1 MTELIKIEPA
11 NIGGE
16 TIQTCNARELHASL
30 GVGRDFSNW
39 IKGRIEKYGFT
50 ENVDY
55 VKISREN
62 TLAKF
67 GDRDNTGKTGDGAID
82 YFLSL
87 GMAKELA
94 MVENNEQG
102 RKIRRYFIDCERIA
116 KSKTAAPALPSYPE
130 ALRQLA
136 DALDRNGALE
146 SQKLA
151 LEHQARENAPKVAF
165 AEDVVASGKEVTITV
180 AAKILGMPPQ
190 KFRDWLRKN
199 GFLYANANHA
209 MQTSIRRGLMVVRFA
224 SFNHSDGTA
233 GTSSTPH
240 ITGAGLFYFYQRLLA
255 EELIDRNPNLEL
267 VA

>member
-1 MTELIKIEPA
+1 MTELIRIEPSR
-11 NIGGE
+11 IGGE
-16 TIQTCNARELHASL
+16 TIQTCNARDLHAFL
-30 GVGRDFSNW
+30 KVKARFNDWIRNRVEDF
-39 IKGRIEKYGFT
+39 GFQ
-50 ENVDY
+50 ENQDFITLTRLLVSGGKRKDY
-55 VKISREN
+55 
-62 TLAKF
+62 
-67 GDRDNTGKTGDGAID
+67 
-82 YFLSL
+82 YLSL
-87 GMAKELA
+87 DMAKELA
-94 MVENNEQG
+94 MVERNAKGKEA
-102 RKIRRYFIDCERIA
+102 RLYFIDCERIA
-116 KSKTAAPALPSYPE
+116 KSKTAVPALPSYPE

-136 DALDRNGALE
+136 DAIDRNGVLE

-209 MQTSIRRGLMVVRFA
+209 MQTSIRRRLMVVRFA

>member
-1 MTELIKIEPA
+1 MTGLEIRVEDFGFQENQDFITLTRLLVS
-11 NIGGE
+11 GGK
-16 TIQTCNARELHASL
+16 R
-30 GVGRDFSNW
+30 
-39 IKGRIEKYGFT
+39 K
-50 ENVDY
+50 DY
-55 VKISREN
+55 
-62 TLAKF
+62 
-67 GDRDNTGKTGDGAID
+67 
-82 YFLSL
+82 YLSL
-87 GMAKELA
+87 DMAKELA
-94 MVENNEQG
+94 MVERNAKGKEA
-102 RKIRRYFIDCERIA
+102 RLYFIDCERIA
-116 KSKTAAPALPSYPE
+116 KSKTAVPALPSYPE

-136 DALDRNGALE
+136 DAIDRNGVLE

-240 ITGAGLFYFYQRLLA
+240 ITGAGLFYFYQRLLD
-255 EELIDRNPNLEL
+255 EELIGRNPNLEL

>member
-116 KSKTAAPALPSYPE
+116 KSKTA
-130 ALRQLA
+130 
-136 DALDRNGALE
+136 
-146 SQKLA
+146 
-151 LEHQARENAPKVAF
+151 
-165 AEDVVASGKEVTITV
+165 
-180 AAKILGMPPQ
+180 
-190 KFRDWLRKN
+190 
-199 GFLYANANHA
+199 
-209 MQTSIRRGLMVVRFA
+209 
-224 SFNHSDGTA
+224 

-255 EELIDRNPNLEL
+255 EGLIDRNPNLEL
-267 VA
+267 AA

>member
-1 MTELIKIEPA
+1 MTGLEIRVEDFGFQENQDFITLTRLLVS
-11 NIGGE
+11 GGKRKDYY
-16 TIQTCNARELHASL
+16 ISL
-30 GVGRDFSNW
+30 D
-39 IKGRIEKYGFT
+39 
-50 ENVDY
+50 
-55 VKISREN
+55 
-62 TLAKF
+62 
-67 GDRDNTGKTGDGAID
+67 
-82 YFLSL
+82 
-87 GMAKELA
+87 MAKELA
-94 MVENNEQG
+94 MVERNAKGKEA
-102 RKIRRYFIDCERIA
+102 RLYFIDCERIA
-116 KSKTAAPALPSYPE
+116 KSKTAVPAMPSYPE

-136 DALDRNGALE
+136 DAIDRNGVLE

>member
-1 MTELIKIEPA
+1 MTELIRIEPSH
-11 NIGGE
+11 IGGE
-16 TIQTCNARELHASL
+16 TIQTCNARDLHAFL
-30 GVGRDFSNW
+30 KVKARFNDWIRNRVEDF
-39 IKGRIEKYGFT
+39 GFQ
-50 ENVDY
+50 ENQDFITLTRLLVSGGKRKDY
-55 VKISREN
+55 
-62 TLAKF
+62 
-67 GDRDNTGKTGDGAID
+67 
-82 YFLSL
+82 YLSL
-87 GMAKELA
+87 DMAKELA
-94 MVENNEQG
+94 MVERNAKGKEA
-102 RKIRRYFIDCERIA
+102 RLYFIDCERIA
-116 KSKTAAPALPSYPE
+116 KSKTAVPALPSYPE

-136 DALDRNGALE
+136 DAIDRNGVLE

-255 EELIDRNPNLEL
+255 EELIDRNPNLKL

>member
-1 MTELIKIEPA
+1 MTELIRIEPSR
-11 NIGGE
+11 IGGE
-16 TIQTCNARELHASL
+16 TVQTCNARDLHAFL
-30 GVGRDFSNW
+30 KVKARFNDWIRNRVEDF
-39 IKGRIEKYGFT
+39 GFQ
-50 ENVDY
+50 ENQDFITLTRLLVSGGKRKDY
-55 VKISREN
+55 
-62 TLAKF
+62 
-67 GDRDNTGKTGDGAID
+67 
-82 YFLSL
+82 YLSL
-87 GMAKELA
+87 DMAKELA
-94 MVENNEQG
+94 MVERNAKGKEA
-102 RKIRRYFIDCERIA
+102 RLYFIDCERIA
-116 KSKTAAPALPSYPE
+116 KSKTAVPALPSYPE

-136 DALDRNGALE
+136 DAIDRNGVLE

>member
-1 MTELIKIEPA
+1 MTELIRIEPSC
-11 NIGGE
+11 IGGE
-16 TIQTCNARELHASL
+16 TIQTCNARDLHAFL
-30 GVGRDFSNW
+30 KVKARFNDWIRNRVEDF
-39 IKGRIEKYGFT
+39 GFQ
-50 ENVDY
+50 ENQDFITLTRLLVSGGKRKDY
-55 VKISREN
+55 
-62 TLAKF
+62 
-67 GDRDNTGKTGDGAID
+67 
-82 YFLSL
+82 YLSL
-87 GMAKELA
+87 DMAKELA
-94 MVENNEQG
+94 MVERNAKGKEA
-102 RKIRRYFIDCERIA
+102 RLYFIDCERIA
-116 KSKTAAPALPSYPE
+116 KSKTAVPALPSYPE

-136 DALDRNGALE
+136 DAIDRNGVLE

>member
-1 MTELIKIEPA
+1 MTELIRIEPSR
-11 NIGGE
+11 IGGE
-16 TIQTCNARELHASL
+16 TIQTCNARDLHAFL
-30 GVGRDFSNW
+30 KVKARFNDWIRNRVEDF
-39 IKGRIEKYGFT
+39 GFQ
-50 ENVDY
+50 ENQDFITLTRLLVSGGKRKDY
-55 VKISREN
+55 
-62 TLAKF
+62 
-67 GDRDNTGKTGDGAID
+67 
-82 YFLSL
+82 YLSL
-87 GMAKELA
+87 DMAKELA
-94 MVENNEQG
+94 MVERNAKGKEA
-102 RKIRRYFIDCERIA
+102 RLYFIDCERIA
-116 KSKTAAPALPSYPE
+116 KSKTAVPALPSYPE

-136 DALDRNGALE
+136 DAIDRNGVLE

-199 GFLYANANHA
+199 GFLYANTNHA

>member
-1 MTELIKIEPA
+1 MTELIRIEPSL
-11 NIGGE
+11 IGGE
-16 TIQTCNARELHASL
+16 TIQTCNARDLHAFL
-30 GVGRDFSNW
+30 KVKARFNDWIRNRVEDF
-39 IKGRIEKYGFT
+39 GFQ
-50 ENVDY
+50 ENQDFITLTRLLVSGGKRKDY
-55 VKISREN
+55 
-62 TLAKF
+62 
-67 GDRDNTGKTGDGAID
+67 
-82 YFLSL
+82 YLSL
-87 GMAKELA
+87 DMAKELA
-94 MVENNEQG
+94 MVERNAKGKEA
-102 RKIRRYFIDCERIA
+102 RLYFIDCERIA
-116 KSKTAAPALPSYPE
+116 KSKTAVPALPSYPE

-136 DALDRNGALE
+136 DAIDRNGVLE

>member
-1 MTELIKIEPA
+1 MTELIRIEPSR
-11 NIGGE
+11 IGGE
-16 TIQTCNARELHASL
+16 TIQTCNARDLHAFL
-30 GVGRDFSNW
+30 KVKARFNDWIRNRVEDF
-39 IKGRIEKYGFT
+39 GFQ
-50 ENVDY
+50 ENQDFITLTRLLVSGGKRKDY
-55 VKISREN
+55 
-62 TLAKF
+62 
-67 GDRDNTGKTGDGAID
+67 
-82 YFLSL
+82 YLSL
-87 GMAKELA
+87 DMAKELA
-94 MVENNEQG
+94 MVERNAKG
-102 RKIRRYFIDCERIA
+102 KKARLYFIDCERIA
-116 KSKTAAPALPSYPE
+116 KSKTAVPALPSYPE

-136 DALDRNGALE
+136 DAIDRNGVLE

>member
-1 MTELIKIEPA
+1 MTELIRIEPSR
-11 NIGGE
+11 IGGE
-16 TIQTCNARELHASL
+16 TIQTCNARDLHAFL
-30 GVGRDFSNW
+30 KVKARFNDWIRNRVEDF
-39 IKGRIEKYGFT
+39 GFQ
-50 ENVDY
+50 ENQDFITLTRLLVSGGKRKDY
-55 VKISREN
+55 
-62 TLAKF
+62 
-67 GDRDNTGKTGDGAID
+67 
-82 YFLSL
+82 YLSL
-87 GMAKELA
+87 DMAKELA
-94 MVENNEQG
+94 MVERNAKGKEA
-102 RKIRRYFIDCERIA
+102 RLYFIDCERIA
-116 KSKTAAPALPSYPE
+116 KSKTAVPALPSYPE

-136 DALDRNGALE
+136 DAIDRNGVLE

-190 KFRDWLRKN
+190 KFQDWLRKN

>member
-1 MTELIKIEPA
+1 MDDCLNNDWIRNRVEDFGFQENQDFITLTRLLVS
-11 NIGGE
+11 GGKRKDYY
-16 TIQTCNARELHASL
+16 ISL
-30 GVGRDFSNW
+30 D
-39 IKGRIEKYGFT
+39 
-50 ENVDY
+50 
-55 VKISREN
+55 
-62 TLAKF
+62 
-67 GDRDNTGKTGDGAID
+67 
-82 YFLSL
+82 
-87 GMAKELA
+87 MAKELA
-94 MVENNEQG
+94 MVERNAKGKEA
-102 RKIRRYFIDCERIA
+102 RLYFIDCERIA
-116 KSKTAAPALPSYPE
+116 KSKTAVPALPSYPE

-136 DALDRNGALE
+136 DAIDRNGVLE

-151 LEHQARENAPKVAF
+151 LEHQAWENAPKVAF

-199 GFLYANANHA
+199 GFLYANANQA
-209 MQTSIRRGLMVVRFA
+209 MQISIRRGLMVVRFA

-267 VA
+267 AA

>member
-1 MTELIKIEPA
+1 MTELIRIEPSS
-11 NIGGE
+11 IGGE
-16 TIQTCNARELHASL
+16 TIQTCNARDLHAFL
-30 GVGRDFSNW
+30 KVKARFNDWIRNRVEDF
-39 IKGRIEKYGFT
+39 GFQ
-50 ENVDY
+50 ENQDFITLTRLLVSGGKRKDY
-55 VKISREN
+55 
-62 TLAKF
+62 
-67 GDRDNTGKTGDGAID
+67 
-82 YFLSL
+82 YLSL
-87 GMAKELA
+87 DMAKELA
-94 MVENNEQG
+94 MVERNAKGKEA
-102 RKIRRYFIDCERIA
+102 RLYFIDCERIA
-116 KSKTAAPALPSYPE
+116 KSKTAVPALPSYPE

-136 DALDRNGALE
+136 DAIDRNGVLE

-224 SFNHSDGTA
+224 SFNHSEGTA

>member
-1 MTELIKIEPA
+1 MTELIRIEPSR
-11 NIGGE
+11 IGGE
-16 TIQTCNARELHASL
+16 TIQTCNARDLHAFL
-30 GVGRDFSNW
+30 KVKARFNDWIRNRVEDF
-39 IKGRIEKYGFT
+39 GFQ
-50 ENVDY
+50 ENQDFITLTRLLVSGGKRKDY
-55 VKISREN
+55 
-62 TLAKF
+62 
-67 GDRDNTGKTGDGAID
+67 
-82 YFLSL
+82 YLSL
-87 GMAKELA
+87 DMAKELA
-94 MVENNEQG
+94 MVERNAKGKEA
-102 RKIRRYFIDCERIA
+102 RLYFIDCERLA
-116 KSKTAAPALPSYPE
+116 KSKTAVPALPSYPE

-136 DALDRNGALE
+136 DAIDRNGVLE

>member
-1 MTELIKIEPA
+1 MTELIRIEPSR
-11 NIGGE
+11 IGGE
-16 TIQTCNARELHASL
+16 TIQTCNARDLHAFL
-30 GVGRDFSNW
+30 KVKARFNDWIRNRVEDF
-39 IKGRIEKYGFT
+39 GFQ
-50 ENVDY
+50 ENQDFITLTRLLVSGGKRKDY
-55 VKISREN
+55 
-62 TLAKF
+62 
-67 GDRDNTGKTGDGAID
+67 
-82 YFLSL
+82 YLSL
-87 GMAKELA
+87 DMAKELA
-94 MVENNEQG
+94 MVERNAKGKEA
-102 RKIRRYFIDCERIA
+102 RLYFIDCERIA
-116 KSKTAAPALPSYPE
+116 KSKTAVPALPSYPE

-136 DALDRNGALE
+136 DAIDRNGVLE

-224 SFNHSDGTA
+224 SFNHSDETA

>member
-1 MTELIKIEPA
+1 MTELIRIEPSR
-11 NIGGE
+11 IGGE
-16 TIQTCNARELHASL
+16 TIQTCNARDLHAFL
-30 GVGRDFSNW
+30 KVKARFNDWIRNRVEDF
-39 IKGRIEKYGFT
+39 GFQ
-50 ENVDY
+50 ENQDFITLTRLLVSGGKRKDY
-55 VKISREN
+55 
-62 TLAKF
+62 
-67 GDRDNTGKTGDGAID
+67 
-82 YFLSL
+82 YLSL
-87 GMAKELA
+87 DMAKELA
-94 MVENNEQG
+94 MVERNAKGKEA
-102 RKIRRYFIDCERIA
+102 RLYFIDCERIA
-116 KSKTAAPALPSYPE
+116 KSKTAVPALPSYPE

-136 DALDRNGALE
+136 DAIDRNGVLE

-240 ITGAGLFYFYQRLLA
+240 IMGAGLFYFYQRLLA

>member
-1 MTELIKIEPA
+1 MTELIRIEPSR
-11 NIGGE
+11 IGGE
-16 TIQTCNARELHASL
+16 TIQTCNARDLHAFL
-30 GVGRDFSNW
+30 KVKARFNDWIRNRVEDF
-39 IKGRIEKYGFT
+39 GFQ
-50 ENVDY
+50 ENQDFITLTRQLVSGGKRKDY
-55 VKISREN
+55 
-62 TLAKF
+62 
-67 GDRDNTGKTGDGAID
+67 
-82 YFLSL
+82 YLSL
-87 GMAKELA
+87 DMAKELA
-94 MVENNEQG
+94 MVERNAKGKEA
-102 RKIRRYFIDCERIA
+102 RLYFIDCERIA
-116 KSKTAAPALPSYPE
+116 KSKTAVPALPSYPE

-136 DALDRNGALE
+136 DAIDRNGVLE

>member
-1 MTELIKIEPA
+1 MTELIRIEPSR
-11 NIGGE
+11 IGGE
-16 TIQTCNARELHASL
+16 TIQTCNARDLHAFL
-30 GVGRDFSNW
+30 KVKARFNDWIRNRVEDF
-39 IKGRIEKYGFT
+39 GFQ
-50 ENVDY
+50 ENQDFITLTRLLVSGGKRKDY
-55 VKISREN
+55 
-62 TLAKF
+62 
-67 GDRDNTGKTGDGAID
+67 
-82 YFLSL
+82 YLSL
-87 GMAKELA
+87 DMAKELA
-94 MVENNEQG
+94 MVERNAKGKEA
-102 RKIRRYFIDCERIA
+102 RLYFIDCERIA
-116 KSKTAAPALPSYPE
+116 KSKTAVPALPSYPE

-136 DALDRNGALE
+136 DAIDRNGVLE

-180 AAKILGMPPQ
+180 ATKILGMPPQ

>member
-1 MTELIKIEPA
+1 MTEFIRIEPSR
-11 NIGGE
+11 IGGE
-16 TIQTCNARELHASL
+16 TIQTCNARDLHAFL
-30 GVGRDFSNW
+30 KVKARFNDWIRNRVEDF
-39 IKGRIEKYGFT
+39 GFQ
-50 ENVDY
+50 ENQDFITLTRLLVSGGKRKDY
-55 VKISREN
+55 
-62 TLAKF
+62 
-67 GDRDNTGKTGDGAID
+67 
-82 YFLSL
+82 YLSL
-87 GMAKELA
+87 DMAKELA
-94 MVENNEQG
+94 MVERNAKGKEA
-102 RKIRRYFIDCERIA
+102 RLYFIDCERIA
-116 KSKTAAPALPSYPE
+116 KSKTAVPALPSYPE

-136 DALDRNGALE
+136 DAIDRNGVLE

>member
-1 MTELIKIEPA
+1 MTELIRIEPSR
-11 NIGGE
+11 IGGE
-16 TIQTCNARELHASL
+16 TIQTCNARDLHAFL
-30 GVGRDFSNW
+30 KVKARFNDWIRNRVEDF
-39 IKGRIEKYGFT
+39 GFQ
-50 ENVDY
+50 ENQDFITLTRLLVSGGKRKDY
-55 VKISREN
+55 
-62 TLAKF
+62 
-67 GDRDNTGKTGDGAID
+67 
-82 YFLSL
+82 YLSL
-87 GMAKELA
+87 DMAKELA
-94 MVENNEQG
+94 MVERNAKGKEA
-102 RKIRRYFIDCERIA
+102 RLYFIDCERIA
-116 KSKTAAPALPSYPE
+116 KSKTAVPALPSYPE

-136 DALDRNGALE
+136 DAIDRNGVLE

-180 AAKILGMPPQ
+180 AAKNLGMPPQ

>member
-1 MTELIKIEPA
+1 MTELIRIEPSR
-11 NIGGE
+11 IGGE
-16 TIQTCNARELHASL
+16 TIQTCNARDLHAFL
-30 GVGRDFSNW
+30 KVKARFNDWIRNRVEDF
-39 IKGRIEKYGFT
+39 GFQ
-50 ENVDY
+50 ENQDFITLTRLLVSGGKRKDY
-55 VKISREN
+55 
-62 TLAKF
+62 
-67 GDRDNTGKTGDGAID
+67 
-82 YFLSL
+82 YLSL
-87 GMAKELA
+87 DMAKELA
-94 MVENNEQG
+94 MVERNAKGKEA
-102 RKIRRYFIDCERIA
+102 RLYFIDCERIA
-116 KSKTAAPALPSYPE
+116 KSKTAVPALPSYPE

-136 DALDRNGALE
+136 DAIDRNGVLE

-224 SFNHSDGTA
+224 SFNHSDGTV

>member
-1 MTELIKIEPA
+1 MDDCLNNDWIRNRVEDFGFQENQDFITLTRLLVS
-11 NIGGE
+11 GGK
-16 TIQTCNARELHASL
+16 R
-30 GVGRDFSNW
+30 
-39 IKGRIEKYGFT
+39 K
-50 ENVDY
+50 DY
-55 VKISREN
+55 
-62 TLAKF
+62 
-67 GDRDNTGKTGDGAID
+67 
-82 YFLSL
+82 YLSL
-87 GMAKELA
+87 DMAKELA
-94 MVENNEQG
+94 MVERNARGKEA
-102 RKIRRYFIDCERIA
+102 RLYFIDCERIA
-116 KSKTAAPALPSYPE
+116 KSKTAVPALPSYPE

-136 DALDRNGALE
+136 DAIDRNGVLE

>member
-1 MTELIKIEPA
+1 MTELIRIEPSR
-11 NIGGE
+11 IGGE
-16 TIQTCNARELHASL
+16 TIQTCNARDLHAFL
-30 GVGRDFSNW
+30 KVKARFNDWIRNRVEDF
-39 IKGRIEKYGFT
+39 GFQ
-50 ENVDY
+50 ENQDFITLTRLLVSGGKRKDY
-55 VKISREN
+55 
-62 TLAKF
+62 
-67 GDRDNTGKTGDGAID
+67 
-82 YFLSL
+82 YLSL
-87 GMAKELA
+87 DMAKELA
-94 MVENNEQG
+94 MVERNAKGKEA
-102 RKIRRYFIDCERIA
+102 RLYFIDCERIA
-116 KSKTAAPALPSYPE
+116 KSKTAVPALPSYPE

-136 DALDRNGALE
+136 DAIDRNGVLE

-240 ITGAGLFYFYQRLLA
+240 ITGAGLFYFYQRLLV

>member
-1 MTELIKIEPA
+1 MTELIRIEPSR
-11 NIGGE
+11 IGGE
-16 TIQTCNARELHASL
+16 TIQTCNARDLHAFL
-30 GVGRDFSNW
+30 KVKARFNDWIRNRVEDF
-39 IKGRIEKYGFT
+39 GFQ
-50 ENVDY
+50 ENQDFITLTRLLVSGGKRKDY
-55 VKISREN
+55 
-62 TLAKF
+62 
-67 GDRDNTGKTGDGAID
+67 
-82 YFLSL
+82 YLSL
-87 GMAKELA
+87 DMAKELA
-94 MVENNEQG
+94 MVERNAKGKEA
-102 RKIRRYFIDCERIA
+102 RLYFIDCERIA
-116 KSKTAAPALPSYPE
+116 KSKTAVPALPSYPE

-136 DALDRNGALE
+136 DAIDRNGVLE

-255 EELIDRNPNLEL
+255 EELIDRNPNLKL

>member
-1 MTELIKIEPA
+1 MTELIRIEPSR
-11 NIGGE
+11 IGGE
-16 TIQTCNARELHASL
+16 PIQTCNARDLHAFL
-30 GVGRDFSNW
+30 KVKARFNDWIRNRVEDF
-39 IKGRIEKYGFT
+39 GFQ
-50 ENVDY
+50 ENQDFITLTRLLVSGGKRKDY
-55 VKISREN
+55 
-62 TLAKF
+62 
-67 GDRDNTGKTGDGAID
+67 
-82 YFLSL
+82 YLSL
-87 GMAKELA
+87 DMAKELA
-94 MVENNEQG
+94 MVERNAKGKEA
-102 RKIRRYFIDCERIA
+102 RLYFIDCERIA
-116 KSKTAAPALPSYPE
+116 KSKTAVPALPSYPE

-136 DALDRNGALE
+136 DAIDRNGVLE

>member
-1 MTELIKIEPA
+1 MTELIRIEPSR
-11 NIGGE
+11 IGGE
-16 TIQTCNARELHASL
+16 TIQTCNARDLHAFL
-30 GVGRDFSNW
+30 KVKARFNDWIRNRVEDF
-39 IKGRIEKYGFT
+39 GFQ
-50 ENVDY
+50 ENQDFITLTRLLVSGGKRKDY
-55 VKISREN
+55 
-62 TLAKF
+62 
-67 GDRDNTGKTGDGAID
+67 
-82 YFLSL
+82 YLSL
-87 GMAKELA
+87 DMAKELA
-94 MVENNEQG
+94 MVERNAKGKEA
-102 RKIRRYFIDCERIA
+102 RLYFIDCERIA
-116 KSKTAAPALPSYPE
+116 KSKTAVPALPSYPE

-136 DALDRNGALE
+136 DAIDRNGVLE

-240 ITGAGLFYFYQRLLA
+240 ITGACLFYFYQRLLA

>member
-1 MTELIKIEPA
+1 MTELIRIEPSR
-11 NIGGE
+11 IGGE
-16 TIQTCNARELHASL
+16 TIQTCNARDLHAFL
-30 GVGRDFSNW
+30 KVKARFNDWIRNRVEDF
-39 IKGRIEKYGFT
+39 GFQ
-50 ENVDY
+50 ENQDFITLTRLLVSGGKRKDY
-55 VKISREN
+55 
-62 TLAKF
+62 
-67 GDRDNTGKTGDGAID
+67 
-82 YFLSL
+82 YLSL
-87 GMAKELA
+87 DMEKELA
-94 MVENNEQG
+94 MVERNAKGKEA
-102 RKIRRYFIDCERIA
+102 RLYFIDCERIA
-116 KSKTAAPALPSYPE
+116 KSKTAVPALPSYPE

-136 DALDRNGALE
+136 DAIDRNGVLE

>member
-1 MTELIKIEPA
+1 MEKLFRRATRAICTPFLEVKARFNDWIRNRVEDFGFQENQDFITLTRLLVS
-11 NIGGE
+11 GGK
-16 TIQTCNARELHASL
+16 R
-30 GVGRDFSNW
+30 
-39 IKGRIEKYGFT
+39 K
-50 ENVDY
+50 DY
-55 VKISREN
+55 
-62 TLAKF
+62 
-67 GDRDNTGKTGDGAID
+67 
-82 YFLSL
+82 YLSL
-87 GMAKELA
+87 DMAKELA
-94 MVENNEQG
+94 MVERNAKGKEA
-102 RKIRRYFIDCERIA
+102 RLYFIDCERIA
-116 KSKTAAPALPSYPE
+116 KSKTAVPAMPSYPE

-136 DALDRNGALE
+136 DAIDRNGVLE

-199 GFLYANANHA
+199 GFLYANANQA
-209 MQTSIRRGLMVVRFA
+209 MQISIRRGLMVVRFA

-267 VA
+267 AA

>member
-1 MTELIKIEPA
+1 MTELIRIEPSR
-11 NIGGE
+11 IGGE
-16 TIQTCNARELHASL
+16 TIQTCNARDLHAFL
-30 GVGRDFSNW
+30 KVKARFNDWIRNRVEDF
-39 IKGRIEKYGFT
+39 GFQ
-50 ENVDY
+50 ENQDFITLTRLLVSGGKRKDY
-55 VKISREN
+55 
-62 TLAKF
+62 
-67 GDRDNTGKTGDGAID
+67 
-82 YFLSL
+82 YLSL
-87 GMAKELA
+87 DMAKELA
-94 MVENNEQG
+94 MVERNAKGKEA
-102 RKIRRYFIDCERIA
+102 RLYFIDCERIA
-116 KSKTAAPALPSYPE
+116 KSKTAVPALPSYPE

-136 DALDRNGALE
+136 DAIDRNGVLE